1 MPLNPFTTEAWS
13 EYAVGMVI
21 LLTRIGARCTQVG
34 WHWEGDDYFAV
45 LSVLFFSAELSMLQ
59 LIGENGSITGMSNE
73 IALTLTPQQKKKIV
87 FGSKCLLAGW
97 IVYTTLIW
105 CRQFPTLRNSCLA
118 RLKRSCC

>member
-13 EYAVGMVI
+13 EYAVGMAI

-34 WHWEGDDYFAV
+34 WRWDGDDYFAV
-45 LSVLFFSAELSMLQ
+45 FAVLFFSAELSMLQ
-59 LIGENGSITGMSNE
+59 LIGDNGSITGMNDS
-73 IALTLTPQQKKKIV
+73 IALRLMPEQKRKIV

-105 CRQFPTLRNSCLA
+105 CC
-118 RLKRSCC
+118 